1 MKLTS
6 EQYKQFLCEHINNMF
21 WNEEDQEASLASGD
35 RTTNSK
41 QECDYFISFTNEGVE
56 VVENTQKQYSF
67 LTIKQ
72 AYELLKKELPKQ
84 KFTVNDIYSLS
95 RVGILPFIVIGKSY
109 IVDRKQI
116 DNLIKY
122 IKQI

>member
-1 MKLTS
+1 MKLTP
-6 EQYKQFLCEHINNMF
+6 EQYKKFLIEHIDNLF
-21 WNEEDQEASLASGD
+21 WNEEEQEAFLASGD
-35 RTTNSK
+35 KTLNTK
-41 QECDYFISFTNEGVE
+41 QECGYFISFKNGEIE
-56 VVENTQKQYSF
+56 VIENTQKQYSF

-84 KFTVNDIYSLS
+84 NFTVNDIYSLS

-109 IVDRKQI
+109 IIDRKQI